1 VEATPKPG
9 ALSRSHVR
17 FWMPYR
23 GVALQAR
30 ILLPRLASVAC
41 LPLRARRSSRR
52 RFRGVRVATRLH
64 APAGEQLDACMHA
77 CGQVEAA
84 AERILHDD
92 HINCLC
98 VFPRTRALFWWKPW
112 HIAERIFHDD
122 QVDCL
127 CVFPRTRA
135 LFWWNPWHIAE
146 RILHDDHINCLCVF
160 SVHVLYFGENPDI
173 LLNAF
178 CMMIKSTACASSP

>member
-1 VEATPKPG
+1 
-9 ALSRSHVR
+9 
-17 FWMPYR
+17 MPYR

-98 VFPRTRALFWWKPW
+98 VF
-112 HIAERIFHDD
+112 
-122 QVDCL
+122 
-127 CVFPRTRA
+127 
-135 LFWWNPWHIAE
+135 
-146 RILHDDHINCLCVF
+146 